1 MRIGLIDVDGHNYP
15 NLVLMKLSAYHK
27 KIGDSVEWYDP
38 ITALC
43 DGYYDKV
50 YMSKVFTFTEDYTDV
65 IYAKEIIKGGT
76 GYFYPDGGKKLPY
89 EIEHIYPD
97 YDLYGIKN
105 TAYGFLSRG
114 CPRGCDFCIVKHKE
128 GQKSVKVSD
137 LSEWW
142 HGEKNIELL
151 DPNILACKDHEDLL
165 QQLIDSKAS
174 VNINQGTDIRIMT
187 ERKAELLKQIKMKTV
202 HFAWDRYEDKEIILP
217 KLKLFKDIT
226 GWDRKKMIVYVLV
239 NFNTKEKED
248 LERIY
253 TLRELGYWPYVM
265 IFEKE
270 KLPRGHRLKKM
281 QRWVNNRFIWEKCET
296 FEEYLNR

>member
-27 KIGDSVEWYDP
+27 KIGNSVEWYDP

-43 DGYYDKV
+43 DGYYDIV

-76 GYFYPDGGKKLPY
+76 GYFYPDGGEKLPY

-114 CPRGCDFCIVKHKE
+114 CPRGCDFCVVKHKE
-128 GQKSVKVSD
+128 GQKTVKVAD

-142 HGEKNIELL
+142 HGQKNIELL
-151 DPNILACKDHEDLL
+151 DPNILACIDHEDLL
-165 QQLIDSKAS
+165 KQLIDSKAN

-217 KLKLFKDIT
+217 KLKLFKDVT
-226 GWDRKKMIVYVLV
+226 GWDRRKMIVYVHV
-239 NFNTKEKED
+239 
-248 LERIY
+248 I
-253 TLRELGYWPYVM
+253 
-265 IFEKE
+265 IFYFTAI
-270 KLPRGHRLKKM
+270 LFSILF
-281 QRWVNNRFIWEKCET
+281 VF
-296 FEEYLNR
+296 LL